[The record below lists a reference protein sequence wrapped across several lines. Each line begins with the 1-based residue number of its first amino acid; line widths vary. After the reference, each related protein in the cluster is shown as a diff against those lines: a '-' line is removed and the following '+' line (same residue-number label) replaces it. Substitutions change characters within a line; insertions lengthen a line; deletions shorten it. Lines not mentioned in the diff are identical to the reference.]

1 MYLRMCVCECKNV
14 EGIKE
19 FCKSK
24 IDLKTFKAKKR
35 SKIKFSKALIKRV
48 GKRDNKN
55 WPLFA
60 EADFYDPIESSKLVY
75 ENSNAI
81 NFYFVLSREKN
92 RISIQNYISVFISA
106 KHLRIFFNNSLLAH
120 WIRISE
126 KKATALFKVT
136 KNPGLIN

>member
-1 MYLRMCVCECKNV
+1 MRMCVCECKNV

-81 NFYFVLSREKN
+81 NFYFVLSKKKKLN
-92 RISIQNYISVFISA
+92 FNSKLHFSFYFSKAFAHILQQ
-106 KHLRIFFNNSLLAH
+106 FFPCPLD
-120 WIRISE
+120 
-126 KKATALFKVT
+126 KDK
-136 KNPGLIN
+136 